1 MPLGPHPALGA
12 WSASDPCSTESGG
25 EHRVNCTELRV
36 GMDVQ
41 ISGGRCGDMEPASLE
56 GERETSRGGGASTGA
71 GRARGWGRGVR
82 QVPGRLMHKLHPP
95 GRGSNP
101 LPLLTEPPI
110 FVHLPRGVSFSSFF
124 FLKRLFGFGP
134 F

>member
-41 ISGGRCGDMEPASLE
+41 ISGGRCGDMELESLE
-56 GERETSRGGGASTGA
+56 GERETSMGGGASTGA
-71 GRARGWGRGVR
+71 G
-82 QVPGRLMHKLHPP
+82 
-95 GRGSNP
+95 
-101 LPLLTEPPI
+101 
-110 FVHLPRGVSFSSFF
+110 
-124 FLKRLFGFGP
+124 
-134 F
+134 